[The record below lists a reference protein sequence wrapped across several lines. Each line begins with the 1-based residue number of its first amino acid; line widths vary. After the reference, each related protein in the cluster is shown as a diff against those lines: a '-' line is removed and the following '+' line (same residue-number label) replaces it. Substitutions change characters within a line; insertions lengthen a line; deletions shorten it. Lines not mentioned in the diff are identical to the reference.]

1 MKINRL
7 YIGDLGIYRNAL
19 MENISPKIV
28 VIGGLNRSGK
38 TTFLD
43 ILRNM
48 PFGFPKNLR
57 PASVE
62 YYLEC
67 DLVNENE
74 EKLSL
79 RINGL
84 KEPQISFKNESSK
97 YIYKLYGDID
107 KFTYSQLYTI
117 TLDELKKLNNKN
129 DEEKLQAVLLGAGIS
144 DIVHVPKLIDEIRK
158 DKEKIG
164 GKNGSP
170 KAKLFKPYYEKLLTG
185 VNNRD
190 EALDQVDKFTAKEA
204 NEAKLNQ
211 DIISKIGEIDILKD
225 QILVFEVLDNNY
237 EDYMDLSKLNN
248 ELEILSEKNFDFD
261 FYSLPAIETAE
272 AMYEEYCEVYNSYN
286 KVLVN
291 NNVIAKDVNT
301 SIQLL
306 KFQDKIRFYVK
317 NISGLKQ
324 MFLDQSELSNAVEM
338 LNETVL
344 KAMENL
350 NFSSNNGYDQIL
362 NIESDLIREDKL
374 VNLTENVKYMKEQK
388 LKFNEELE
396 VEKDQIETLKK
407 ELKALKNNEFSSS
420 FKSYL
425 FISFV
430 ILFTGILIYFLSKAL
445 AYGIFITGI
454 TSAALYFFIKQG
466 NLNQINSSL
475 ISLKLQLK
483 TAENKEAI
491 YIEKLKNINIKEASL
506 KNSYNMYK
514 EKLMIKEDISE
525 QGLLQYF
532 KEIKVLKLNI
542 KTLINLKDKKENGKE
557 NINVDLKGMYTL
569 VNKFIKLYEPNMDNI
584 LTFSEEIFSSLEML
598 DKELEKAKQIVYA
611 KDKLLI
617 SETKLNDKLRLKEY
631 NKSLDFLVPKLL
643 DQYKAFNAKNVLRDK
658 CQAIEKNLI
667 KNLSSERIC
676 SAFKTVGKLYN
687 IDKVETLEYFYSML
701 NIYPVKVEIQNELVN
716 LEIKLKEA
724 NGKLEAL
731 KKEMQMVKFELD
743 TLATSSK
750 LQEAQALID
759 EGRLS
764 LKPMAVKYSVLSAA
778 EYILETVQNEFLDNA
793 KHKLLNGAGEIFS
806 KITSGE
812 YKAVLPG
819 DNLLQADFK
828 AVEAQGKVEENTSI
842 LSRGTIEQLFLSVRL
857 NRIKAIKEK
866 LPIIFDDPFV
876 NFDDSHVKNTLKLIT
891 ELSENNQIFILT
903 CHGEVIKQIETIESD
918 VQYWK
923 LNKGKFEL
931 TNSEELIDHL
941 TKNMNTEDVII
952 DNCCV
957 R

>member
-19 MENISPKIV
+19 MEDISSKIV

-38 TTFLD
+38 TTLLD

-57 PASVE
+57 PSSVE

-67 DLVNENE
+67 DLENENE

-84 KEPQISFKNESSK
+84 KEPQISFKNESRK
-97 YIYKLYGDID
+97 YTGKLYGDID

-117 TLDELKKLNNKN
+117 TLDELKRLNNKN

-144 DIVHVPKLIDEIRK
+144 GIVHVPKLIDDIRK

-164 GKNGSP
+164 GKNGNP
-170 KAKLFKPYYEKLLTG
+170 KAKLFKPYYEKLLSG

-190 EALDQVDKFTAKEA
+190 EALEQVDIFTAKEA
-204 NEAKLNQ
+204 EEAKLNQ
-211 DIISKIGEIDILKD
+211 DIILKIDEIDILKD
-225 QILVFEVLDNNY
+225 HVLVFELLDNY
-237 EDYMDLSKLNN
+237 YDDYIILNKLNN
-248 ELEILSEKNFDFD
+248 ELEILGEKDFDFD
-261 FYSLPAIETAE
+261 FYSLPAIESTE
-272 AMYEEYCEVYNSYN
+272 SLYEEYCEVYNSYN

-291 NNVIAKDVNT
+291 DNVIAKDENS
-301 SIQLL
+301 SIELL
-306 KFQDKIRFYVK
+306 KFEDKIRFYVK

-324 MFLDQSELSNAVEM
+324 KLLEQSALDKDSETLKES
-338 LNETVL
+338 VL
-344 KAMENL
+344 KGMETL
-350 NFSSNNGYDQIL
+350 NFNPNKGYDQIL
-362 NIESDLIREDKL
+362 DIESDLIKEDKL
-374 VNLTENVKYMKEQK
+374 VSLTEEIRYVKEHRYSS
-388 LKFNEELE
+388 NEELE
-396 VEKDQIETLKK
+396 AEREQIETLRK
-407 ELKALKNNEFSSS
+407 ELKALKNNEFGSS

-425 FISFV
+425 FTSFG
-430 ILFTGILIYFLSKAL
+430 ILFAGILIYFVNKAI
-445 AYGIFITGI
+445 AYGFFITGI
-454 TSAALYFFIKQG
+454 TSAVLYFFIKQG
-466 NLNQINSSL
+466 NLNQVNSNIIN
-475 ISLKLQLK
+475 LKLQLK
-483 TAENKEAI
+483 AAESREAV
-491 YIEKLKNINIKEASL
+491 YIQKLKNINIKEADL
-506 KNSYNMYK
+506 KNSYKVYK
-514 EKLMIKEDISE
+514 EKLMIKEDITE
-525 QGLLQYF
+525 QGVLQYF
-532 KEIKVLKLNI
+532 KEIKELKHNI
-542 KTLINLKDKKENGKE
+542 RNLINLKEKIEKNNDTI
-557 NINVDLKGMYTL
+557 NIELKGMDAL
-569 VNKFIKLYEPNMDNI
+569 VNKFIKLEETNRDNI
-584 LTFSEEIFSSLEML
+584 LTSCEEIFNCLEIL
-598 DKELEKAKQIVYA
+598 DKELEKAKLLVNA

-617 SETKLNDKLRLKEY
+617 SEAKLNEKLRLKEY
-631 NKSLDFLVPKLL
+631 NKPIDFLVPKLL
-643 DQYKAFNAKNVLRDK
+643 EQYKVFNALNELKCKLQVIKKN
-658 CQAIEKNLI
+658 IT

-687 IDKVETLEYFYSML
+687 IDKAETIEYFYSML
-701 NIYPVKVEIQNELVN
+701 NIYPLKAEIQNEL
-716 LEIKLKEA
+716 EISENKLKEA
-724 NGKLEAL
+724 NNKLEDL
-731 KKEMQMVKFELD
+731 KEEMQMVKFELD
-743 TLATSSK
+743 SLSTSSK
-750 LQEAQALID
+750 LQEAQVLID

-764 LKPMAVKYSVLSAA
+764 LKPLAVKYSVLSAA

-819 DNLLQADFK
+819 DNLLQTDFK
-828 AVEAQGKVEENTSI
+828 TVEAQGKVEESTSM
-842 LSRGTIEQLFLSVRL
+842 LSRGTAEQLFLSVRL

-903 CHGEVIKQIETIESD
+903 CHGEVIKQIEAIKNE

-931 TNSEELIDHL
+931 SNSEELIDHL
-941 TKNMNTEDVII
+941 TKI
-952 DNCCV
+952 
-957 R
+957 